1 MRGLVLEVL
10 KWRGLETL
18 EEYMIPTYSMPGPLP
33 GFLIITSL
41 SKSLI
46 RKVGFPWGLGR
57 P

>member
-18 EEYMIPTYSMPGPLP
+18 EEYMVPTYSMPGPLP